1 VVFPDRPAVP
11 RRQPGLPVRLR
22 RAAEHGRARRQQRS
36 SRPDLAEPGRAGIRL
51 RTGCERRQRERVKHV
66 TGRIGVIDADRQ
78 RQQAGR
84 IAVDGVADR
93 HEPLNGL
100 AGSGHG
106 LHGAGCAGPVYNG
119 FPA

>member
-1 VVFPDRPAVP
+1 MQACGWCR
-11 RRQPGLPVRLR
+11 G
-22 RAAEHGRARRQQRS
+22 
-36 SRPDLAEPGRAGIRL
+36 
-51 RTGCERRQRERVKHV
+51 ERRQRERVKHV

-84 IAVDGVADR
+84 IAVNGVADR

-106 LHGAGCAGPVYNG
+106 LYGAGCAGPVYNG
-119 FPA
+119 FSSIA